1 MAVAAISALAVAGRG
16 LGGRSWLRGLVAPP
30 MLLAALLLAWAA
42 AIHLSGGE
50 RRDDHPYV

>member
-1 MAVAAISALAVAGRG
+1 
-16 LGGRSWLRGLVAPP
+16 VAPP
-30 MLLAALLLAWAA
+30 MLIAALLLAWAA